1 VYPRSLIRAEKF
13 TIARM
18 PTPRRGFSFASALLI
33 IAACRAP
40 SGPAD
45 TAGKAE
51 AAPKVD
57 APATEPE
64 PEPEPEPEGNDG
76 FSSPEP
82 AQAAPL
88 PAWFSPSA
96 FEHVAIIRQDDRSN
110 RLPTGQAA
118 IMIVLELPAGTT
130 PETCLANAKAKLGE
144 SIPDL
149 AAPTTTPQGYLTIT
163 GKTSAYEYTVV
174 CGVAKDKPTM
184 FLSVVQ

>member
-1 VYPRSLIRAEKF
+1 VYPRWLIREEQF

-18 PTPRRGFSFASALLI
+18 PTPRRGFLFASALLI
-33 IAACRAP
+33 CAACPAP

-45 TAGKAE
+45 PAAKAE
-51 AAPKVD
+51 ATPKVD
-57 APATEPE
+57 APVPVTTSAPA
-64 PEPEPEPEGNDG
+64 PEGNDG
-76 FSSPEP
+76 FSSLEP
-82 AQAAPL
+82 AEPGPL

-96 FEHVAIIRQDDRSN
+96 FEHVAIIRQDERSN
-110 RLPTGQAA
+110 RLPTGQTA

-130 PETCLANAKAKLGE
+130 AETCLANAKAKLGE

-149 AAPTTTPQGYLTIT
+149 AESTTTPQGYLTIK
-163 GKTSAYEYTVV
+163 GETSAYEYTVV